1 METFQ
6 GILTELILPHWP
18 FFAWLVCAMMIG
30 QVMKSAVWTKERAY
44 AKGKMQSVYWW
55 GYKTLAIHPVMSG
68 AVLGCIWREPE
79 EGMTKLPACIAYF
92 ALAGACSVFAFE
104 MLRGFAKSKG
114 VDLALPGESKVPSTP
129 PPKAEAVVEPPSE
142 PPAT

>member
-104 MLRGFAKSKG
+104 MLS
-114 VDLALPGESKVPSTP
+114 
-129 PPKAEAVVEPPSE
+129 
-142 PPAT
+142 PATCMPSRAAFMARRPRSKYPKKMFMPAP